1 MAIVVLI
8 DSRKRHRFSAEGLI
22 GKLVSVWYFK
32 KDFTPE
38 QPVLYD
44 IRYKGASYLIE

>member
-22 GKLVSVWYFK
+22 GKLVSVWYL